1 MRRSFSY
8 RDAVKLLGGDT
19 GLVKLLD
26 HASAA
31 AVLATGGI
39 DLLDARTEV
48 VRVGKQVLSSVRER
62 VSGLHRVDRTRLLEA
77 AHGILVVTSFFE
89 AVDELKL
96 PFEITLSKDE
106 QLVLAGVGRPLSP
119 HARVVEGLL
128 DTTIPLPGAEQP
140 PEVVT
145 NELSAFYV
153 VTVGRLLD
161 FIAGFEA
168 WGDVPMVR
176 RDEFV
181 VEVQEAPSRAVALYR
196 AHYRQLAVDCPEF
209 AVWASGIEHAA
220 TRAEVRNALED
231 MRGLLA
237 QLAGA
242 VLPDDRRTG
251 LARSCRAELDRPIV
265 DGEVPSGLVLPT
277 LAQAYVSPRFKVAE
291 AGTADDV
298 SADAWWSD
306 EPVRTDLD
314 DYLVG
319 YFTSSRATA
328 APLVVLG
335 QPGAGKSLLTKVLAA
350 QLPAE
355 DFLPIRVVLRDVPA
369 DATLQDQVEDAITRA
384 TGERLTWPDLAR
396 AAAPAVPVVLLDGF
410 DELLQAT
417 GTSRSDYLA
426 RVRDFQRRESDQGR
440 AVIVVVTSRIAVAN
454 RGRFAGSTMVLKLEP
469 FGDDQVRR
477 WLGVWNEVNPGAVL
491 SPEVALRFP
500 DLAGQPLLLFMLALY
515 NADGNALDT
524 EGAELAKARLY
535 ERLLTRFAR
544 REVVKSLHGAL
555 DDQVDQAVEEE
566 LVRLSVVAFAMFNRG
581 VQWVDENELDDD
593 LNALL
598 HVGARGVRDRLRLSS
613 AQLAV
618 GRFFFVHATR
628 AAHDGQVLRTYEF
641 LHATFGEYLVARLVH
656 RVSLDLLAR
665 ERAAKSRYG
674 RQEPGTGWLEPV
686 LSFAPLTTR
695 APVVSF
701 LRELFDGIPEADRAA
716 LHRLFTDL
724 VGTAQH
730 RPPGV
735 DHPEYVP
742 RVLPIAGRIAAYT
755 ANLVVLAV
763 VVGGR
768 LADLDRD
775 EWQALALLWQS
786 QLDGEE
792 WARLIEVLDVE
803 RLRVDG
809 ESTVAVVLRESG
821 WSSPVDMAWLVG
833 LDPATRGAH
842 LPPLLDELERWEDFR
857 PTWSGGHALHNL
869 EPLIAWMERALNSLV
884 PHRGEFHSF
893 ARLLLTVLTSDDE
906 AERVAA
912 YTTTLSS
919 LRDREFRLERGY
931 WTLLFTSLA
940 GDEAATVELLDLV
953 AQYGSR
959 AEAEPAS
966 LIACAL
972 RLIRM
977 TGVARRAAVDLIA
990 YVFSVSEVLDDLP
1003 LVAEVLICFTDLGL
1017 DVRLLN
1023 VFRDVPELLGEADVE
1038 LIGRSDR
1045 QLAVRLQRA
1054 LESIGPDGHMAR

>member
-1 MRRSFSY
+1 MRRSLSY
-8 RDAVKLLGGDT
+8 SDAVKLLGGDT
-19 GLVKLLD
+19 GLVKFLD
-26 HASAA
+26 LASAA
-31 AVLATGGI
+31 AVLLTGGI

-48 VRVGKQVLSSVRER
+48 VRVSKQVLSSVRER
-62 VSGLHRVDRTRLLEA
+62 VAGLHRVDRTRLLEA
-77 AHGILVVTSFFE
+77 AHSILVVTSFFE
-89 AVDELKL
+89 ALDGLRM
-96 PFEITLSKDE
+96 PFKINISASE
-106 QLVLAGVGRPLSP
+106 QLVLAGGRPVP
-119 HARVVEGLL
+119 EPKARVVSALL
-128 DTTIPLPGAEQP
+128 DTTIPLPSAEQP
-140 PEVVT
+140 PDAVT
-145 NELSAFYV
+145 ADLSAFYMN
-153 VTVGRLLD
+153 TTSRLID

-168 WGDVPMVR
+168 WGDLPLIR
-176 RDEFV
+176 RDEFFV
-181 VEVQEAPSRAVALYR
+181 RAQELPRQAVALYQAR
-196 AHYRQLAVDCPEF
+196 YRQLAVDCPEF

-220 TRAEVRNALED
+220 TRAEVRTALED

-242 VLPDDRRTG
+242 QPPDERRTG

-314 DYLVG
+314 DYLAG
-319 YFTSSRATA
+319 YFTSSQATA

-454 RGRFAGSTMVLKLEP
+454 RARFAGSTMVLKLEP
-469 FGDDQVRR
+469 FGEDQVRR
-477 WLGVWNEVNPGAVL
+477 WLDVWNTVNPGAVL
-491 SPEVALRFP
+491 SPEVALRFA

-515 NADGNALDT
+515 NADGNALHT

-544 REVVKSLHGAL
+544 REVAKSLHGAL

-581 VQWVDENELDDD
+581 VQWVDETELDDD

-598 HVGARGVRDRLRLSS
+598 HTGARGVRDKLRLSS

-618 GRFFFVHATR
+618 GRFFFVHAAR
-628 AAHDGQVLRTYEF
+628 AAHDGQVSRTYEF

-701 LRELFDGIPEADRAA
+701 LRELFDGTPEADRAA
-716 LHRLFTDL
+716 LHGLFTDL

-730 RPPGV
+730 RQPGV
-735 DHPEYVP
+735 DHPDYLP
-742 RVLPIAGRIAAYT
+742 RTHAIAHRIAAYT

-763 VVGGR
+763 VVRGR
-768 LADLDRD
+768 LADFDRD

-792 WARLIEVLDVE
+792 WARLIGVLDVE

-809 ESTVAVVLRESG
+809 ESTIAVGLSG
-821 WSSPVDMAWLVG
+821 GWFDSQIDMGWLTG
-833 LDPATRGAH
+833 LDPDMRGAH
-842 LPPLLDELERWEDFR
+842 LPPLLDELQRWEDFR

-869 EPLIAWMERALNSLV
+869 EPLIATMDRALNSLV
-884 PHRGEFHSF
+884 PHEGEFHTF
-893 ARLLLTVLTSDDE
+893 ARLLLTVLTSEDPS
-906 AERVAA
+906 ERVAA
-912 YTTTLSS
+912 YTTALSS
-919 LRDREFRLERGY
+919 LDDRKFLLEPGY
-931 WTLLFTSLA
+931 WTLLFTTLA
-940 GDEAATVELLDLV
+940 RDEAATVPLLDL
-953 AQYGSR
+953 ATLYGAR
-959 AEAEPAS
+959 TKAEPAA

-972 RLIRM
+972 RLMRM
-977 TGVARRAAVDLIA
+977 TGTARRRAVDLIA
-990 YVFSVSEVLDDLP
+990 YVLSAAEVLDLR
-1003 LVAEVLICFTDLGL
+1003 LVAEVLICFTDMGL
-1017 DVRLLN
+1017 DTRLLN
-1023 VFRDVPELLGEADVE
+1023 VLRDVRELFGEAQVE
-1038 LIGRSDR
+1038 AIARFDR
-1045 QLAVRLQRA
+1045 QLAARLERA
-1054 LESIGPDGHMAR
+1054 LASIGPDDHMAR